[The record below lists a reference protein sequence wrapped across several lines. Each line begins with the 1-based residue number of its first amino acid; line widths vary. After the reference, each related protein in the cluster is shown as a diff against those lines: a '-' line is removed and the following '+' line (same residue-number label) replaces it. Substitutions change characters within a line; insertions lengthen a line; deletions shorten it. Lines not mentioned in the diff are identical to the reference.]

1 MSDILETPTA
11 AGVVRA
17 LSILECL
24 DNARRG
30 LNISE
35 VSRRLAIPKSST
47 HVLMITMERLGYIRR
62 CPNNRDFCLALK
74 TYALGHR
81 MSRSVA
87 ITEVARPHLEAF
99 AAESN
104 LCAHMAISDN
114 GQGVFIEKVQP
125 AGSPE
130 FDTYIGRRMDL
141 HCTALGKI
149 ILAHDT
155 SEVVQQVLSKRVYAR
170 YTRNTVTTQAALRRE
185 VQRVRANGYALDNEE
200 EELGSRCVAVPIT
213 DSAGRFLA
221 ALSTTGT
228 LAQIVSEE
236 IPALA
241 ARLHVTARAISDA
254 MGAQAA
260 EKTVD
265 NQRPPGQLAT
275 SPGQR

>member
-1 MSDILETPTA
+1 MSDILETPTS

-17 LSILECL
+17 LAILECL

-35 VSRRLAIPKSST
+35 VSRRLDIPKSST

-62 CPNNRDFCLALK
+62 CANNRDFCLALK

-81 MSRSVA
+81 MSRCVA
-87 ITEVARPHLEAF
+87 ITEVARPHLDAF
-99 AAESN
+99 VNETT
-104 LCAHMAISDN
+104 LCVHMAISDS

-155 SEVVQQVLSKRVYAR
+155 SEAVQRVLSKRVYTR
-170 YTRNTVTTQAALRRE
+170 YTRNTIATQAALRRE
-185 VQRVRANGYALDNEE
+185 VQRVRTEGHAIDNEE
-200 EELGSRCVAVPIT
+200 EELGSRCVAVAII
-213 DSAGRFLA
+213 DSSGRFLA
-221 ALSTTGT
+221 ALSTSGT
-228 LAQIVSEE
+228 LAQIAFEE
-236 IPALA
+236 IPSIA
-241 ARLHVTARAISDA
+241 ARLRITAQAIAEAHERSSIRPAQVRAI
-254 MGAQAA
+254 
-260 EKTVD
+260 V
-265 NQRPPGQLAT
+265 P
-275 SPGQR
+275 

>member
-17 LSILECL
+17 LAILECL

-125 AGSPE
+125 AGSP
-130 FDTYIGRRMDL
+130 
-141 HCTALGKI
+141 A
-149 ILAHDT
+149 
-155 SEVVQQVLSKRVYAR
+155 VQRVLSKRVYTR
-170 YTRNTVTTQAALRRE
+170 YTRNTITTQGALRRE
-185 VQRVRANGYALDNEE
+185 VQRVRSNGYALDNEE
-200 EELGSRCVAVPIT
+200 EELGSRCVAVPIM

-228 LAQIVSEE
+228 LAQILSEE
-236 IPALA
+236 IAALA
-241 ARLHVTARAISDA
+241 ARLHVTARAIADA
-254 MGAQAA
+254 MVARTA
-260 EKTVD
+260 ERTVD
-265 NQRPPGQLAT
+265 HQRSVRQLGP